1 MLRIITIITI
11 PVLLIGTKYAGEFQE
26 LQVGARASAMGG
38 IGVAQFGDPTTLYF
52 NPAGTFFTS
61 RSAHVMH
68 AENFAGVVKNDFG
81 AVILPRGNM
90 SLGFGVQYVH
100 TSGIKLTTLPDTTLD
115 PGNNNE
121 PIPFDTVGTADFLF
135 YINGSKG
142 NDRIAFGANIKV
154 FYRDLNAITGYG
166 GGLDLGVA
174 YRIDHLR
181 IGLSVRDFVLSP
193 LIWSSGTKETI
204 LPKIALGVA
213 PVLSLRAISSTIML
227 EADVVKTIDVAG
239 FEVNM
244 GMEYGYRDLLFGRMG
259 VYRGNYTLGIGLQYK
274 KFSLDYAFVAHPDL
288 NNSNKLSAGIRF

>member
-1 MLRIITIITI
+1 MI
-11 PVLLIGTKYAGEFQE
+11 PILLLGTKYAGEFQE

-38 IGVAQFGDPTTLYF
+38 TGIAQFGDPTALYF

-61 RSAHVMH
+61 RSAHLMH
-68 AENFAGVVKNDFG
+68 AENFAGIVKNDFG
-81 AVILPRGNM
+81 AIVLPRGNM

-115 PGNNNE
+115 PGSGNV
-121 PIPFDTVGTADFLF
+121 PIPYDTVGTADFLF

-142 NDRIAFGANIKV
+142 NDRFSVGANIKV

-174 YRIDHLR
+174 YKVDYLR
-181 IGLSVRDFVLSP
+181 VGLAVRDFVLSP

-213 PVLSLRAISSTIML
+213 PVLPLRAISSTVTL
-227 EADVVKTIDVAG
+227 EADIVKTIDVIG
-239 FEVNM
+239 FDVNL
-244 GMEYGYRDLLFGRMG
+244 GFEYGYRDLLFGRMG
-259 VYRGNYTLGIGLQYK
+259 IYRGNYTLGIGLQYK
-274 KFSLDYAFVAHPDL
+274 KFSLDYAFMAHPDL

>member
-1 MLRIITIITI
+1 MCRIITLVMI
-11 PVLLIGTKYAGEFQE
+11 PILLLGTKYAGEFQE

-38 IGVAQFGDPTTLYF
+38 TGIAQFGDPTVLYF
-52 NPAGTFFTS
+52 NPAGTFFIS
-61 RSAHVMH
+61 RSAHLMH

-81 AVILPRGNM
+81 AIVLPRGNM

-115 PGNNNE
+115 PGSGNV
-121 PIPFDTVGTADFLF
+121 PIPYDTVGTADFLF

-142 NDRIAFGANIKV
+142 NDRFSVGANIKV

-174 YRIDHLR
+174 YKVEYLR
-181 IGLSVRDFVLSP
+181 VGLAVRDFVLSP

-213 PVLSLRAISSTIML
+213 PVLLLRAINSTVTL
-227 EADVVKTIDVAG
+227 EADIVKTIDVVG
-239 FEVNM
+239 FDVNL
-244 GMEYGYRDLLFGRMG
+244 GLEYGYRDLLFGRMG
-259 VYRGNYTLGIGLQYK
+259 IYRGNYTLGIGLQYK
-274 KFSLDYAFVAHPDL
+274 KFSLDYAFMAHPDL

>member
-1 MLRIITIITI
+1 MCRIINLLIV
-11 PVLLIGTKYAGEFQE
+11 PVLLLGTKYAGEFQE

-52 NPAGTFFTS
+52 NPAGTFYAL
-61 RSAHVMH
+61 RSAHLMH

-81 AVILPRGNM
+81 AVILPSGNM
-90 SLGFGVQYVH
+90 SLGFGLQYVH

-115 PGNNNE
+115 PGSGNE
-121 PIPFDTVGTADFLF
+121 PIPYDTVGTADFLF

-174 YRIDHLR
+174 YKVDHLR
-181 IGLSVRDFVLSP
+181 VGISVRDFVLSP

-204 LPKIALGVA
+204 LPKISLGVA
-213 PVLSLRAISSTIML
+213 PIFSLKAINSTVML

-244 GMEYGYRDLLFGRMG
+244 GMEYGYRDLIFGRMG
-259 VYRGNYTLGIGLQYK
+259 IYRGNYTLGIGLQYN
-274 KFSLDYAFVAHPDL
+274 KFSLDYAFMAHPDL

>member
-1 MLRIITIITI
+1 MI
-11 PVLLIGTKYAGEFQE
+11 PILLLGTKYAGEFQE

-38 IGVAQFGDPTTLYF
+38 TGIAQFGDPTVLYF
-52 NPAGTFFTS
+52 NPAGTFFIS
-61 RSAHVMH
+61 RSAHLMH

-81 AVILPRGNM
+81 AIVLPRGNM

-115 PGNNNE
+115 PGSGNV
-121 PIPFDTVGTADFLF
+121 PIPYDTVGTADFLF

-142 NDRIAFGANIKV
+142 NDRFSVGANIKV

-174 YRIDHLR
+174 YKVEYLR
-181 IGLSVRDFVLSP
+181 VGLAVRDFVLSP

-213 PVLSLRAISSTIML
+213 PVLLLRAINSTVTL
-227 EADVVKTIDVAG
+227 EADIVKTIDVVG
-239 FEVNM
+239 FDVNL
-244 GMEYGYRDLLFGRMG
+244 GLEYGYRDLLFGRMG
-259 VYRGNYTLGIGLQYK
+259 IYRGNYTLGIGLQYK
-274 KFSLDYAFVAHPDL
+274 KFSLDYAFMAHPDL